1 MRAGANRDRGA
12 ALPPGMGETVREYV
26 EYVALFFEVVGVA
39 VMVIGF
45 AYAAYQA
52 FAPNGRDTYTVL
64 RQVTGKAILLG
75 LEVLV
80 AADIIMTVT
89 TAPTTDG
96 LLALGLVVLIR
107 TFLSFSL
114 EVELEGRWPWRQAR
128 AAEGERREPAV
139 LGGGGDGA

>member
-1 MRAGANRDRGA
+1 MH
-12 ALPPGMGETVREYV
+12 VIREYI

-39 VMVIGF
+39 VMVFGF
-45 AYAAYQA
+45 AFACYRAVRDGRGRAYTA
-52 FAPNGRDTYTVL
+52 L
-64 RQVTGKAILLG
+64 RQEVGKSILLG
-75 LEVLV
+75 LEILV

-89 TAPTTDG
+89 TEPTIDS

-128 AAEGERREPAV
+128 AAEQEGREQTV
-139 LGGGGDGA
+139 LGGEGRRK